1 LEADRRGVTHGG
13 TEQVAGRHVR
23 DAELLGQDLRLRPLP
38 RPGRPQEYQDGH
50 RTEDDTWSTS
60 MSARDAAAAVIG

>member
-1 LEADRRGVTHGG
+1 
-13 TEQVAGRHVR
+13 VR